1 MVNMKKRVFYAD
13 KDGTVEALG
22 MKLDAKPS
30 ELRILINGVD
40 ISENVLLERVEIVV
54 EKKEEE

>member
-1 MVNMKKRVFYAD
+1 MFYAD

-22 MKLDAKPS
+22 MKLDAKPN

-40 ISENVLLERVEIVV
+40 LSDIVMFERIEIVV
-54 EKKEEE
+54 EKEEE

>member
-1 MVNMKKRVFYAD
+1 MKKRVFYAD

-22 MKLDAKPS
+22 MRLDAKPD

-40 ISENVLLERVEIVV
+40 ISENVLLERIEIVIEKV
-54 EKKEEE
+54 E

>member
-1 MVNMKKRVFYAD
+1 MKKRVFYAD

-22 MKLDAKPS
+22 VKLDAKPN

-40 ISENVLLERVEIVV
+40 ISESVLLERIEIVV
-54 EKKEEE
+54 EKEEE